1 MSLDK
6 YLTTTVTKMIRSHTR
21 ELWRHMQTSNAD
33 NVKQLT
39 EALQRAN
46 RNDLRIRQ
54 LESAIRGLQIDINTI
69 RKQQSEDN
77 L

>member
-33 NVKQLT
+33 HVKQLT

-69 RKQQSEDN
+69 RKQQSEEN